1 MDLEEHVPIYSDHD
15 LAEDNDDM
23 VLEDGDVNYAEM
35 EPEYDMEFSQFA
47 HNHIELPMSPP
58 RTPSPGPAPRR
69 RDPSPFSDATSMTS
83 VSSVETVGMCFI
95 YRVYA
100 HLTSRLI
107 GYYREE
113 AGRMFPAV
121 VRNTHHHYGR
131 DLRLIQV
138 GKRSIS
144 SAS

>member
-15 LAEDNDDM
+15 FAEDSDDM

-83 VSSVETVGMCFI
+83 VSSAEAIGMYFI
-95 YRVYA
+95 YNVY
-100 HLTSRLI
+100 
-107 GYYREE
+107 
-113 AGRMFPAV
+113 
-121 VRNTHHHYGR
+121 VRN
-131 DLRLIQV
+131 I
-138 GKRSIS
+138 
-144 SAS
+144 